1 MKLYQEMRLQT
12 LMILTAILGCG
23 TAFTFLILGA
33 VRMEWI
39 YFVCAAVDLVATYVV
54 IIVGQRRAQH
64 VIARVKKIREG
75 GGDEAD
81 LEWLKSRKN
90 PGFTKVSK

>member
-23 TAFTFLILGA
+23 AAFTFLVLGA
-33 VRMEWI
+33 VHMDWF
-39 YFVCAAVDLVATYVV
+39 YFLCAAVDLVATYIV
-54 IIVGQRRAQH
+54 IEIGLRRAKYT
-64 VIARVKKIREG
+64 IARVKRIREG

-81 LEWLKSRKN
+81 LEWTTR
-90 PGFTKVSK
+90 PGSSFKKVNK

>member
-23 TAFTFLILGA
+23 AAFTFLVLGA
-33 VRMEWI
+33 VYMDWF
-39 YFVCAAVDLVATYVV
+39 YSLCAAVDLIATYVV
-54 IIVGQRRAQH
+54 ITVFIRRAKY
-64 VIARVKKIREG
+64 VTARVKRIREG

-81 LEWLKSRKN
+81 LEWVKTRK
-90 PGFTKVSK
+90 K

>member
-23 TAFTFLILGA
+23 AAFTFLILGA
-33 VRMEWI
+33 MHMEWL

-54 IIVGQRRAQH
+54 ITVGLRRAQQT
-64 VIARVKKIREG
+64 IARVKRIREG
-75 GGDEAD
+75 YGDEAD
-81 LEWLKSRKN
+81 LEWSARKGS
-90 PGFTKVSK
+90 GFTKVNK